1 MVLKISS
8 LITTMINPHS
18 CPRVWDDIDSL
29 QGIVQTQLDYID
41 DFSSK
46 VQ

>member
-1 MVLKISS
+1 MVLEISS
-8 LITTMINPHS
+8 MITTMTIPHL

-29 QGIVQTQLDYID
+29 QGIVQTQLDKND
-41 DFSSK
+41 DFLSK

>member
-1 MVLKISS
+1 MVLEISS
-8 LITTMINPHS
+8 MITTMTILHL

-29 QGIVQTQLDYID
+29 QGIVQTQLDKND
-41 DFSSK
+41 DFLSK